1 MSYFRVIGCD
11 QLLSVRIRVS
21 QEPLFLFLSP
31 STTITSVDLQI
42 RLKRHPDGSASLTCT
57 RRDGSVT
64 WQRQHGPT
72 ALVMPAHDLTHFA
85 VESTLGVRRGFYG
98 LLADG
103 WEITDFAKPWPRGP
117 IPDEALV
124 VELIV
129 GFLDAE
135 RRQGETMTADAFQ
148 IQAEQYV
155 ASRLAVGKT
164 MPDGLRPLTDDELA
178 RVRAR
183 RDDLLA
189 RWADV
194 PVGGD
199 LALDFAVPR

>member
-1 MSYFRVIGCD
+1 MSVER
-11 QLLSVRIRVS
+11 
-21 QEPLFLFLSP
+21 
-31 STTITSVDLQI
+31 TVDLHI
-42 RLKRHPDGSASLTCT
+42 RLKRHADGSASLTCT

-64 WQRQHGPT
+64 WQRQNGPT
-72 ALVMPAHDLTHFA
+72 ALVMPAHDVTHFA
-85 VESTLGVRRGFYG
+85 VESTLGFRHGFYG

-103 WEITDFAKPWPRGP
+103 WEITDFAPPWPRGP

-135 RRQGETMTADAFQ
+135 RRQGEAMTAAAFQ
-148 IQAEQYV
+148 MQAEQYV
-155 ASRLAVGKT
+155 ASRVAVGKK
-164 MPDGLRPLTDDELA
+164 MPDGLRPLTDNELA

-199 LALDFAVPR
+199 LELDFAVPIPEPPATAALA

>member
-1 MSYFRVIGCD
+1 MSAQR
-11 QLLSVRIRVS
+11 
-21 QEPLFLFLSP
+21 
-31 STTITSVDLQI
+31 TVDLHI
-42 RLKRHPDGSASLTCT
+42 RLKRHADGSASLSCT

-72 ALVMPAHDLTHFA
+72 ARVMPAHDLTHFA
-85 VESTLGVRRGFYG
+85 VETALGFRHGFYG

-103 WEITDFAKPWPRGP
+103 WEITDFAAPWPRGA

-129 GFLDAE
+129 GFFDAE
-135 RRQGETMTADAFQ
+135 RRQGEAMTAEAFAV
-148 IQAEQYV
+148 QAEQYV
-155 ASRLAVGKT
+155 ASRLAVGKN
-164 MPDGLRPLTDDELA
+164 MPDGLRRLTDDELA
-178 RVRAR
+178 RVRTR

-199 LALDFAVPR
+199 LDLDFALPRAEPPSITALA

>member
-1 MSYFRVIGCD
+1 MSLTR
-11 QLLSVRIRVS
+11 
-21 QEPLFLFLSP
+21 
-31 STTITSVDLQI
+31 TVDLNI
-42 RLKRHPDGSASLTCT
+42 RLKRHADSSTSLSCT
-57 RRDGSVT
+57 RRDGSIT
-64 WQRQHGPT
+64 WQRQNGPT

-85 VESTLGVRRGFYG
+85 VESTLGFRRGFYG

-135 RRQGETMTADAFQ
+135 RRQGEAMTADEFQ
-148 IQAEQYV
+148 KQAEQYV
-155 ASRLAVGKT
+155 ASRRAAGKT

-183 RDDLLA
+183 RNDLLV
-189 RWADV
+189 RWAAV

>member
-1 MSYFRVIGCD
+1 MSVER
-11 QLLSVRIRVS
+11 
-21 QEPLFLFLSP
+21 
-31 STTITSVDLQI
+31 TVDLHI
-42 RLKRHPDGSASLTCT
+42 RLKRHTDGSASLTCT

-64 WQRQHGPT
+64 WQRQNGPT

-85 VESTLGVRRGFYG
+85 VESTLGFRRGFYG
-98 LLADG
+98 LLTEG

-135 RRQGETMTADAFQ
+135 RRQGEAMTAAAFQ
-148 IQAEQYV
+148 LQAEQYV
-155 ASRLAVGKT
+155 ASRLAVGKK
-164 MPDGLRPLTDDELA
+164 MPHGLRPLTDDELA

-189 RWADV
+189 HWADV
-194 PVGGD
+194 PASGALD
-199 LALDFAVPR
+199 LDFAVRLAERPPITALA

>member
-1 MSYFRVIGCD
+1 
-11 QLLSVRIRVS
+11 
-21 QEPLFLFLSP
+21 
-31 STTITSVDLQI
+31 
-42 RLKRHPDGSASLTCT
+42 
-57 RRDGSVT
+57 
-64 WQRQHGPT
+64 
-72 ALVMPAHDLTHFA
+72 MPAHDLTHFA
-85 VESTLGVRRGFYG
+85 VESTLGFRRGFYG
-98 LLADG
+98 LLTEG

-117 IPDEALV
+117 IPDDALV

-135 RRQGETMTADAFQ
+135 RRQGEAMTAAAFQ
-148 IQAEQYV
+148 MQAEQYV
-155 ASRLAVGKT
+155 ASRLAVGKK
-164 MPDGLRPLTDDELA
+164 MPQGLRPLTDDELA

-199 LALDFAVPR
+199 LTLDFAVPRPEPPLITALA

>member
-1 MSYFRVIGCD
+1 MVTA
-11 QLLSVRIRVS
+11 LH
-21 QEPLFLFLSP
+21 
-31 STTITSVDLQI
+31 I

-64 WQRQHGPT
+64 WQRQSGST

-85 VESTLGVRRGFYG
+85 VESTLGFRFGFYG

-103 WEITDFAKPWPRGP
+103 WEIADFAKPWPRGP

-135 RRQGETMTADAFQ
+135 RRQGEAMTPDAFQ
-148 IQAEQYV
+148 TQAEQYV

-164 MPDGLRPLTDDELA
+164 MPNGLRPLTDDELA

-194 PVGGD
+194 PVGGALD
-199 LALDFAVPR
+199 LDFAVPLPEPLPITALA

>member
-1 MSYFRVIGCD
+1 MSAKR
-11 QLLSVRIRVS
+11 
-21 QEPLFLFLSP
+21 
-31 STTITSVDLQI
+31 TVDLQI
-42 RLKRHPDGSASLTCT
+42 RLKRHADSSASLSCT

-85 VESTLGVRRGFYG
+85 VESTLGFRRGFYG

-117 IPDEALV
+117 IPNDALV

-135 RRQGETMTADAFQ
+135 RRQGEAMTAAAFQ
-148 IQAEQYV
+148 TQAEQYV

-199 LALDFAVPR
+199 LDLDFEVPR

>member
-1 MSYFRVIGCD
+1 M
-11 QLLSVRIRVS
+11 
-21 QEPLFLFLSP
+21 E
-31 STTITSVDLQI
+31 SVDHVRAAVVTALHI

-64 WQRQHGPT
+64 WQRQSGST

-85 VESTLGVRRGFYG
+85 VESTLGFRFGFYG

-103 WEITDFAKPWPRGP
+103 WEIADFATPWPRGP
-117 IPDEALV
+117 IPDDAVV

-129 GFLDAE
+129 GFFDAE
-135 RRQGETMTADAFQ
+135 RRQGDAMTAAAFRT
-148 IQAEQYV
+148 QAEQYV
-155 ASRLAVGKT
+155 ASRVAVGKT
-164 MPDGLRPLTDDELA
+164 MPDGLRSLSDAELE

-194 PVGGD
+194 PVGGALD
-199 LALDFAVPR
+199 LDFAVPLPEPPPITALA

>member
-1 MSYFRVIGCD
+1 MSVER
-11 QLLSVRIRVS
+11 
-21 QEPLFLFLSP
+21 
-31 STTITSVDLQI
+31 TVDLHI
-42 RLKRHPDGSASLTCT
+42 RFKRHPDGSASLTCT

-64 WQRQHGPT
+64 WQRQNGPT

-85 VESTLGVRRGFYG
+85 VESTLGFCRGFYG
-98 LLADG
+98 LLIEG
-103 WEITDFAKPWPRGP
+103 WDITDFAKPWPRGP
-117 IPDEALV
+117 IPDDALV

-135 RRQGETMTADAFQ
+135 RRQGEATTAAAFQ
-148 IQAEQYV
+148 MQAEQYV
-155 ASRLAVGKT
+155 ASRVAVGKKI
-164 MPDGLRPLTDDELA
+164 PDGLRPLTDGELA

-189 RWADV
+189 HWADV

-199 LALDFAVPR
+199 LDLDFAIPLPERPPITALA

>member
-1 MSYFRVIGCD
+1 MSVA
-11 QLLSVRIRVS
+11 
-21 QEPLFLFLSP
+21 P
-31 STTITSVDLQI
+31 TVDLHL
-42 RLKRHPDGSASLTCT
+42 RLKRHTDGSASLTCT

-64 WQRQHGPT
+64 WQRQNGPT

-85 VESTLGVRRGFYG
+85 VESTLGFRRGFYG
-98 LLADG
+98 LLTEG

-135 RRQGETMTADAFQ
+135 RRQGAAMTAAAFQ
-148 IQAEQYV
+148 MQAEQYV
-155 ASRLAVGKT
+155 ASRVAVGKK
-164 MPDGLRPLTDDELA
+164 MPNGLRPLTDDELA

-189 RWADV
+189 HWADV
-194 PVGGD
+194 PVGGALD
-199 LALDFAVPR
+199 LDFAVRLAERPPITALA

>member
-1 MSYFRVIGCD
+1 MSVER
-11 QLLSVRIRVS
+11 
-21 QEPLFLFLSP
+21 
-31 STTITSVDLQI
+31 TVDLQV
-42 RLKRHPDGSASLTCT
+42 RFKRHPDGSASLTCT

-85 VESTLGVRRGFYG
+85 VESTLGFRRGFYG

-199 LALDFAVPR
+199 LDLDFEVPR

>member
-1 MSYFRVIGCD
+1 MSVER
-11 QLLSVRIRVS
+11 
-21 QEPLFLFLSP
+21 
-31 STTITSVDLQI
+31 TVDLQV
-42 RLKRHPDGSASLTCT
+42 RFKRHPDGSASLTCT

-85 VESTLGVRRGFYG
+85 VESTLGFGRGLYG

-103 WEITDFAKPWPRGP
+103 WEISDFAKPWPRGP
-117 IPDEALV
+117 IPDDALV

-129 GFLDAE
+129 GFLDVE
-135 RRQGETMTADAFQ
+135 RRQGEAMTPDAFQ
-148 IQAEQYV
+148 TQAEQYV
-155 ASRLAVGKT
+155 ASRMAVGKT
-164 MPDGLRPLTDDELA
+164 MPNGLRPLTDDELA

>member
-1 MSYFRVIGCD
+1 MSAKR
-11 QLLSVRIRVS
+11 
-21 QEPLFLFLSP
+21 
-31 STTITSVDLQI
+31 TIDLHI
-42 RLKRHPDGSASLTCT
+42 RLKRHADGSASLTCT

-64 WQRQHGPT
+64 WQRQNGPT
-72 ALVMPAHDLTHFA
+72 ALVIPAHDLTHFA
-85 VESTLGVRRGFYG
+85 VESTLGFRRGFYG
-98 LLADG
+98 LLTEG
-103 WEITDFAKPWPRGP
+103 WDITDFAKPWPRGP

-135 RRQGETMTADAFQ
+135 RRQGETMTAAALQ
-148 IQAEQYV
+148 MQAEQYV
-155 ASRLAVGKT
+155 ASRLAVGKK
-164 MPDGLRPLTDDELA
+164 MPHGLRPLTDDELA

-183 RDDLLA
+183 RDELLA

-199 LALDFAVPR
+199 LDLDFAVPRPEPPPISALA

>member
-1 MSYFRVIGCD
+1 MSVQR
-11 QLLSVRIRVS
+11 
-21 QEPLFLFLSP
+21 
-31 STTITSVDLQI
+31 TVDLQI

-72 ALVMPAHDLTHFA
+72 ARVMPAHDLTHFA
-85 VESTLGVRRGFYG
+85 VETALGFRHGFYG
-98 LLADG
+98 LLVDG
-103 WEITDFAKPWPRGP
+103 WEITDFAAPWPRGA

-129 GFLDAE
+129 GFFDAE
-135 RRQGETMTADAFQ
+135 RRQGEVMTAEAFQ
-148 IQAEQYV
+148 VQAEQYV
-155 ASRLAVGKT
+155 ASRLAVGKK
-164 MPDGLRPLTDDELA
+164 MPDGLRSLTDDELA

-199 LALDFAVPR
+199 LDLGFAVPRPEPPSITALA

>member
-1 MSYFRVIGCD
+1 M
-11 QLLSVRIRVS
+11 
-21 QEPLFLFLSP
+21 E
-31 STTITSVDLQI
+31 SVDHVRAAVVTALHI

-64 WQRQHGPT
+64 WQRQHGST
-72 ALVMPAHDLTHFA
+72 ALVMPTHDLTHFA
-85 VESTLGVRRGFYG
+85 VESTLGFRHGFFG

-103 WEITDFAKPWPRGP
+103 WEITDFATPWPRGP
-117 IPDEALV
+117 LPDDAVV

-129 GFLDAE
+129 GFFDAE
-135 RRQGETMTADAFQ
+135 RRQGDAMTAAAFRT
-148 IQAEQYV
+148 QAEQYV
-155 ASRLAVGKT
+155 ASRVAVGKT
-164 MPDGLRPLTDDELA
+164 MPDGLRSLSDAELE

-194 PVGGD
+194 PVGGALD
-199 LALDFAVPR
+199 LDFAVPLPEPPPITALA

>member
-1 MSYFRVIGCD
+1 MSAER
-11 QLLSVRIRVS
+11 
-21 QEPLFLFLSP
+21 
-31 STTITSVDLQI
+31 TVDLYI

-57 RRDGSVT
+57 RRDGSVA
-64 WQRQHGPT
+64 WQRQNGPT

-85 VESTLGVRRGFYG
+85 VESTLGFRRGFYG
-98 LLADG
+98 LLFEG
-103 WEITDFAKPWPRGP
+103 WEITDFATPWSRGP

-129 GFLDAE
+129 GFFDAE
-135 RRQGETMTADAFQ
+135 RRQGEAMTAEAFQ
-148 IQAEQYV
+148 AQAEHYV
-155 ASRLAVGKT
+155 ASRVAVGKK
-164 MPDGLRPLTDDELA
+164 MPNGLRPLTDDELA

-189 RWADV
+189 HWADV

-199 LALDFAVPR
+199 LDLDFAVPLPEPSATAALA